1 MYSVTFFKF
10 SLFSR
15 MLFPTRILHGTPVH
29 RSDES
34 LDASSGQAGGE
45 GCGSGCGLG
54 GGSWCYQ
61 CSPGVGYKVGSLLP
75 SVSPVGG
82 ASGASV
88 SVRIW
93 MKKLKPSVICLRK
106 QTEKGRNEMRL

>member
-1 MYSVTFFKF
+1 MELQYTDQMKVWMP
-10 SLFSR
+10 R
-15 MLFPTRILHGTPVH
+15 VGR
-29 RSDES
+29 
-34 LDASSGQAGGE
+34 QE
-45 GCGSGCGLG
+45 GRVVAVGVGWA